1 METII
6 LVGLILSVMLI
17 ILIFVFPQETNQDDQ
32 DNQLFIPATNV
43 RPLFN
48 MKAELKMI
56 DNGGNRAGIDRRIF
70 EYSAYIPERRSR
82 IDRRKGFDRR
92 NLLKRRRVSERR
104 NVFKIQI

>member
-48 MKAELKMI
+48 MKTELKMI
-56 DNGGNRAGIDRRIF
+56 DNGGNRKGIDRRIF
-70 EYSAYIPERRSR
+70 EYSAYIPERRSG
-82 IDRRKGFDRR
+82 IDRRKDFDRR
-92 NLLKRRRVSERR
+92 NLLKRRRVSEE
-104 NVFKIQI
+104 I